1 MYGGMTHKR
10 RRSKYWGGFTVKHA
24 VFAEF
29 LGTGFLLVAVV
40 GSGIM
45 AQTLAE
51 GNLALALLAN
61 AIATG
66 CMLYCI
72 ITLFGPVSGAHFNP
86 IVSLAFAL
94 RGEMPITRACAFIG
108 AQIFGAIAGVIL
120 THAMFDQNL
129 FQLSQTAR
137 SGGPLWVSEI
147 FASFGLLLIVF
158 GGLAQNSKA
167 IAAMVALYITGAYWF
182 TASTSF
188 ANPAVSIA
196 RALSDTFAGIY
207 PAHVPMFIVCQL
219 IGMVLALLAVRVVF
233 DRATRG

>member
-1 MYGGMTHKR
+1 MKNLI
-10 RRSKYWGGFTVKHA
+10 
-24 VFAEF
+24 FAEF
-29 LGTGFLLVAVV
+29 LGAGFLLVAVV

-45 AQTLAE
+45 AEKLAD
-51 GNLALALLAN
+51 GNVALALLAN

-86 IVSLAFAL
+86 IVTLAFVV
-94 RGEMPITRACAFIG
+94 RGDMPIKRAGAYIA
-108 AQIFGAIAGVIL
+108 AQIFGAIAGVLL
-120 THAMFDQNL
+120 THAMFDQSL
-129 FQLSQTAR
+129 FQLSQTSRTGA
-137 SGGPLWVSEI
+137 PLWISEI
-147 FASFGLLLIVF
+147 FASFGLLLIIF

-167 IAAMVALYITGAYWF
+167 IASMVALYITGAYWF

-207 PAHVPMFIVCQL
+207 PAHVPMFILCQL
-219 IGMVLALLAVRVVF
+219 IGMALALVALRMVY
-233 DRATRG
+233 DRQTSG

>member
-1 MYGGMTHKR
+1 
-10 RRSKYWGGFTVKHA
+10 VKNLML
-24 VFAEF
+24 AEF
-29 LGTGFLLVAVV
+29 LGAGFLLIAVV

-45 AQTLAE
+45 AETLAD
-51 GNLALALLAN
+51 GNIALALLAN

-86 IVSLAFAL
+86 IVTLAFVV
-94 RGEMPITRACAFIG
+94 RGDMPIKRAGAYIA
-108 AQIFGAIAGVIL
+108 AQIFGAIAGVLL
-120 THAMFDQNL
+120 THAMFDQSL
-129 FQLSQTAR
+129 FQLSQTSRTGA
-137 SGGPLWVSEI
+137 PLWISEI
-147 FASFGLLLIVF
+147 FASFGLVLIIF

-167 IAAMVALYITGAYWF
+167 IASMVALYITGAYWF

-207 PAHVPMFIVCQL
+207 PAHVPMFILCQL
-219 IGMVLALLAVRVVF
+219 IGMALALVALRMVY
-233 DRATRG
+233 DRQTSG

>member
-1 MYGGMTHKR
+1 M
-10 RRSKYWGGFTVKHA
+10 
-24 VFAEF
+24 FAEF
-29 LGTGFLLVAVV
+29 LGAGFLLIAVV

-45 AQTLAE
+45 AETLAD
-51 GNLALALLAN
+51 GNTALALLAN

-86 IVSLAFAL
+86 IVTLAL
-94 RGEMPITRACAFIG
+94 VVRGDMPIKRAGAFIA
-108 AQIFGAIAGVIL
+108 AQIFGAIAGVLL
-120 THAMFDQNL
+120 THAMFDQSL
-129 FQLSQTAR
+129 FQLSQTSRTGA
-137 SGGPLWVSEI
+137 PLWISEI
-147 FASFGLLLIVF
+147 FASFGLLLIIF

-167 IAAMVALYITGAYWF
+167 IASMVALYITGAYWF

-207 PAHVPMFIVCQL
+207 PAHVPMFILCQL
-219 IGMVLALLAVRVVF
+219 IGMVLALVVVRAVY
-233 DRATRG
+233 DRQTSG

>member
-1 MYGGMTHKR
+1 MKNLI
-10 RRSKYWGGFTVKHA
+10 
-24 VFAEF
+24 FAEF
-29 LGTGFLLVAVV
+29 LGVGFLLVAVV

-45 AQTLAE
+45 AEKLAD
-51 GNLALALLAN
+51 GNVALALLAN

-86 IVSLAFAL
+86 IVTLAFVV
-94 RGEMPITRACAFIG
+94 RGDMPIKRAGAFIA
-108 AQIFGAIAGVIL
+108 AQIFGAIAGVLL
-120 THAMFDQNL
+120 THAMFDQSL
-129 FQLSQTAR
+129 FQMSQTSRTGA
-137 SGGPLWVSEI
+137 PLWISEI
-147 FASFGLLLIVF
+147 FASFGLLLIIF

-167 IAAMVALYITGAYWF
+167 IASMVALYITGAYWF

-207 PAHVPMFIVCQL
+207 PAHVPMFILCQL
-219 IGMVLALLAVRVVF
+219 IGMALALVALRMVY
-233 DRATRG
+233 DRQTSG

>member
-1 MYGGMTHKR
+1 MKNLI
-10 RRSKYWGGFTVKHA
+10 
-24 VFAEF
+24 FAEF
-29 LGTGFLLVAVV
+29 LGAGFLLVAVV

-45 AQTLAE
+45 AEKLAD
-51 GNLALALLAN
+51 GNVALALLAN

-86 IVSLAFAL
+86 IVTLAFVV
-94 RGEMPITRACAFIG
+94 RGDMPIKRAGAYIA
-108 AQIFGAIAGVIL
+108 AQIFGAIAGVLL
-120 THAMFDQNL
+120 THAMFDQSL
-129 FQLSQTAR
+129 FQLSQTSRTGA
-137 SGGPLWVSEI
+137 PLWISEI
-147 FASFGLLLIVF
+147 FASFGLVLIIF

-167 IAAMVALYITGAYWF
+167 IASMVALYITGAYWF

-207 PAHVPMFIVCQL
+207 PAHVPMFILCQL
-219 IGMVLALLAVRVVF
+219 IGMALALVALRMVY
-233 DRATRG
+233 DRQTSG

>member
-1 MYGGMTHKR
+1 M
-10 RRSKYWGGFTVKHA
+10 
-24 VFAEF
+24 FAEF
-29 LGTGFLLVAVV
+29 LGAGLLLIAVV

-45 AQTLAE
+45 AETLAD
-51 GNLALALLAN
+51 GNTALALLAN

-86 IVSLAFAL
+86 IVTLAFVV
-94 RGEMPITRACAFIG
+94 RGDMPIKRAGAFIA
-108 AQIFGAIAGVIL
+108 AQIFGAIAGVLL
-120 THAMFDQNL
+120 THAMFDQSL
-129 FQLSQTAR
+129 FQMSQTSRTGA
-137 SGGPLWVSEI
+137 PLWISEI
-147 FASFGLLLIVF
+147 FASFGLLLIIF

-167 IAAMVALYITGAYWF
+167 IASMVALYITGAYGF

-207 PAHVPMFIVCQL
+207 PAHVPMFILCQL
-219 IGMVLALLAVRVVF
+219 IGMALALVAVRAIF
-233 DRATRG
+233 SRQTSG

>member
-1 MYGGMTHKR
+1 MKNLI
-10 RRSKYWGGFTVKHA
+10 
-24 VFAEF
+24 FAEF
-29 LGTGFLLVAVV
+29 LGAGFLLVAVV

-45 AQTLAE
+45 AEKLAD
-51 GNLALALLAN
+51 GNVALALLAN

-86 IVSLAFAL
+86 IVTLAFVV
-94 RGEMPITRACAFIG
+94 RGDMPIKRAGAFIA
-108 AQIFGAIAGVIL
+108 AQIFGAIAGVLL
-120 THAMFDQNL
+120 THAMFDQSQ
-129 FQLSQTAR
+129 FQMSQTSRTGA
-137 SGGPLWVSEI
+137 PLWISEI
-147 FASFGLLLIVF
+147 FASFGLLLIIF

-167 IAAMVALYITGAYWF
+167 IASMVALYITGAYWF

-207 PAHVPMFIVCQL
+207 PAHVPMFILCQL
-219 IGMVLALLAVRVVF
+219 IGMALALVALRMVY
-233 DRATRG
+233 DRQTSG

>member
-1 MYGGMTHKR
+1 MKNLI
-10 RRSKYWGGFTVKHA
+10 
-24 VFAEF
+24 FAEF
-29 LGTGFLLVAVV
+29 LGASFLLIAVV

-45 AQTLAE
+45 AESLAD
-51 GNLALALLAN
+51 GNIALALLAN

-86 IVSLAFAL
+86 IVTLAFVL
-94 RGEMPITRACAFIG
+94 RGDMPTKRGAAFIA
-108 AQIFGAIAGVIL
+108 AQIFGAITGVLL
-120 THAMFDQNL
+120 THAMFDQSL
-129 FQLSQTAR
+129 FQLSQTPR
-137 SGGPLWVSEI
+137 TGGPLWISEI

-158 GGLAQNSKA
+158 GGLALNSKA
-167 IAAMVALYITGAYWF
+167 IASMVALYITGAYWF

-207 PAHVPMFIVCQL
+207 PAHVPMFILCQL
-219 IGMVLALLAVRVVF
+219 IGMALALCVIRIIF
-233 DRATRG
+233 DKNNNLNKRCDP

>member
-1 MYGGMTHKR
+1 MKNLI
-10 RRSKYWGGFTVKHA
+10 
-24 VFAEF
+24 FAEF
-29 LGTGFLLVAVV
+29 LGAGFLLVAVV

-45 AQTLAE
+45 AEKLAD
-51 GNLALALLAN
+51 GNVALALLAN

-86 IVSLAFAL
+86 IVTLAFVV
-94 RGEMPITRACAFIG
+94 RGDMPIKRAGAYVA
-108 AQIFGAIAGVIL
+108 AQIFGAIAGVLL
-120 THAMFDQNL
+120 THAMFDQSL
-129 FQLSQTAR
+129 FQLSQTSRTGA
-137 SGGPLWVSEI
+137 PLWISEI
-147 FASFGLLLIVF
+147 FASFGLVLIIF

-167 IAAMVALYITGAYWF
+167 IASMVALYITGAYWF

-207 PAHVPMFIVCQL
+207 PAHVPMFILCQL
-219 IGMVLALLAVRVVF
+219 IGMALALVVVRAVY
-233 DRATRG
+233 DRQTNG

>member
-1 MYGGMTHKR
+1 MKNLI
-10 RRSKYWGGFTVKHA
+10 
-24 VFAEF
+24 FAEF
-29 LGTGFLLVAVV
+29 LGAGFLLVAVV

-45 AQTLAE
+45 AEKLAD
-51 GNLALALLAN
+51 GNVALALLAN

-86 IVSLAFAL
+86 IVTLAFVV
-94 RGEMPITRACAFIG
+94 RGDMPIKRAGAFIA
-108 AQIFGAIAGVIL
+108 AQIFGAIAGVLL
-120 THAMFDQNL
+120 THAMFDQSL
-129 FQLSQTAR
+129 FQMSQTSRTGA
-137 SGGPLWVSEI
+137 PLWISEI
-147 FASFGLLLIVF
+147 FASFGLLLIIF

-167 IAAMVALYITGAYWF
+167 IASMVALYITGAYWF

-207 PAHVPMFIVCQL
+207 PAHVPMFILCQL
-219 IGMVLALLAVRVVF
+219 IGMALALVALRMVY
-233 DRATRG
+233 DRQTSG